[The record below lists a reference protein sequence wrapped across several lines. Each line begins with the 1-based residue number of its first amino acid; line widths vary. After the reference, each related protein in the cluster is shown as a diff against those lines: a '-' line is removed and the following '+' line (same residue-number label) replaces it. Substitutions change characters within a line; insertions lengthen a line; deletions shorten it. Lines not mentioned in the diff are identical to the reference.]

1 MLKILLI
8 YYIKFFNFGVAFSG
22 LLSLIKI
29 LNINF
34 NYFTMDKDIKDYITG
49 MYNFLYD
56 LHIDDPGTCMT
67 GKELLSKMVS
77 SHNTPYQNLWYRN
90 FISHLNKSDDS
101 LSAVQWMRCIINYIY
116 HVINYYDIVSI
127 LLNTDFHSTYEK
139 MCDSIINSYQIYT
152 GIRLPKDFNQSLFH
166 TIPLCIG
173 EASFISLKNKDR
185 AYYILQ
191 CLRRSHD
198 MMSVRIPGFMNRA
211 DILRD
216 ARLLYSEEYSNG
228 MCESIRLA
236 LLCCPL
242 FHYGQGFNNDSDPI
256 VITDYIHEFNSMYV
270 KGSYVPPCDYWWD
283 LNNRK
288 ARLAAFDKLIKL
300 YTQDRY

>member
-1 MLKILLI
+1 
-8 YYIKFFNFGVAFSG
+8 
-22 LLSLIKI
+22 
-29 LNINF
+29 
-34 NYFTMDKDIKDYITG
+34 MDKNIKDYITD

-67 GKELLSKMVS
+67 GNELLSKMVS

-90 FISHLNKSDDS
+90 FIPHLNKSDDS

-228 MCESIRLA
+228 MCKSIRLA

-300 YTQDRY
+300 YTQDKY